1 MCTFW
6 PADIPGHGHFVSVD
20 ILVWRMEMKMIW
32 KFLACE
38 LLCTRTFQ
46 HRDISIPGYFV
57 TLNLNV
63 SPIYLV
69 AVLEYLTSELLE
81 LAGNLARD
89 HSKKRIN
96 PRHLQLFDGVLLM
109 CCYFSS
115 DSFKNLDYG
124 EKIICLDFLKQ
135 MSQNGVDGSG
145 RVRRI
150 QRDLMSWHNMPT
162 HFQNDLL
169 VHII

>member
-1 MCTFW
+1 MHEDFS
-6 PADIPGHGHFVSVD
+6 AQGHFDTGIFRHPKPKCV
-20 ILVWRMEMKMIW
+20 
-32 KFLACE
+32 
-38 LLCTRTFQ
+38 
-46 HRDISIPGYFV
+46 P
-57 TLNLNV
+57 NLFG
-63 SPIYLV
+63 

-96 PRHLQLFDGVLLM
+96 PRHSQLFDGVLLM

>member
-1 MCTFW
+1 M
-6 PADIPGHGHFVSVD
+6 
-20 ILVWRMEMKMIW
+20 
-32 KFLACE
+32 
-38 LLCTRTFQ
+38 
-46 HRDISIPGYFV
+46 
-57 TLNLNV
+57 
-63 SPIYLV
+63 
-69 AVLEYLTSELLE
+69 
-81 LAGNLARD
+81 
-89 HSKKRIN
+89 
-96 PRHLQLFDGVLLM
+96 HLQLFDGVLLM

>member
-1 MCTFW
+1 MNFYAGELFSTGTFR
-6 PADIPGHGHFVSVD
+6 HRNVSV
-20 ILVWRMEMKMIW
+20 
-32 KFLACE
+32 
-38 LLCTRTFQ
+38 
-46 HRDISIPGYFV
+46 PGYFV
-57 TLNLNV
+57 TLNRNV

-124 EKIICLDFLKQ
+124 EKIICLDFKQ

-150 QRDLMSWHNMPT
+150 NRDYANS
-162 HFQNDLL
+162 FSK
-169 VHII
+169 